1 MSAPKTTTIDPAI
14 LATWL
19 QNEAGVPADRAA
31 GAAAELA
38 ASWTDNDLD
47 YQTARDILGDH
58 LANED
63 PRPKLIADDLA
74 AHVGLELEG

>member
-1 MSAPKTTTIDPAI
+1 VSDTTTTTIDPI
-14 LATWL
+14 TLLAWL
-19 QNEAGVPADRAA
+19 QDEAGVPVDRAA
-31 GAAAELA
+31 GAATELA
-38 ASWTDNDLD
+38 ASWNDGDLD

-58 LANED
+58 LADED